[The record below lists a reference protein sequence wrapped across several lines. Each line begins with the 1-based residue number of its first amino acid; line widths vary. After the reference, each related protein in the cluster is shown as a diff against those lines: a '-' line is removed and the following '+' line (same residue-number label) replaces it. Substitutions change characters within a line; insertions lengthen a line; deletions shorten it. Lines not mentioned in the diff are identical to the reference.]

1 MEGTRSH
8 NLTGVV
14 YTPWSGGPAMAL
26 PKGMTATSS
35 MITISST
42 VDESAA
48 NTFTTVDVDLTLNA
62 LDQEAFIVYAVQS
75 DLDPCD
81 AIPGANTATGFSLST
96 TQRTTL
102 GNLSD
107 NNVFHVHNMN
117 IRAAGFVDSGVGF
130 DQVGPDSA
138 SGDLPYIAVIA
149 TNNFSAQILGQA
161 NAAAKSADFKV
172 YGQRVRLSAAQ
183 YAALVQS
190 ELLSL

>member
-1 MEGTRSH
+1 MKGTHFVRLGS
-8 NLTGVV
+8 VV
-14 YTPWSGGPAMAL
+14 YTPGGSGPGMAL

-35 MITISST
+35 MITISAT
-42 VDESAA
+42 VDETAA
-48 NTFTTVDVDLTLNA
+48 NTLSTVEIDLTLNA

-75 DLDPCD
+75 DLDLPD
-81 AIPGANTATGFSLST
+81 SVAGANTAVGFSLST
-96 TQRTTL
+96 TARTTL

-107 NNVFHVHNMN
+107 NNVFHVHNQG
-117 IRAAGFVDSGVGF
+117 IRAAGFIDSGVAF

-149 TNNFSAQILGQA
+149 TNNFSAQIGGQ
-161 NAAAKSADFKV
+161 NNVGAKSADFKV
-172 YGQRVRLSAAQ
+172 YGQRVRLTAAQ

>member
-1 MEGTRSH
+1 M
-8 NLTGVV
+8 
-14 YTPWSGGPAMAL
+14 AAL
-26 PKGMTATSS
+26 PAGMKATSS

-42 VDESAA
+42 IEETLP
-48 NTFTTVDVDLTLNA
+48 NTLVVTSIDLTLNA

-75 DLDPCD
+75 DLGLPD
-81 AIPGANTATGFSLST
+81 AVAGTNTGVGFSLST
-96 TQRTTL
+96 TTRTTL

-107 NNVFHVHNMN
+107 NNVFHVHNQG
-117 IRAAGFVDSGVGF
+117 IRAGGFVDGGVAF

-138 SGDLPYIAVIA
+138 SGDLPFIAIIA
-149 TNNFSAQILGQA
+149 TNDFSAQLVGQNNVA
-161 NAAAKSADFKV
+161 IKSADFKV

>member
-1 MEGTRSH
+1 
-8 NLTGVV
+8 
-14 YTPWSGGPAMAL
+14 MAL

-48 NTFTTVDVDLTLNA
+48 NTFTAVDIDLTLNA

-75 DLDPCD
+75 DLANPD
-81 AIPGANTATGFSLST
+81 AIGGLNTAVGLSLST
-96 TQRTTL
+96 TARTTL
-102 GNLSD
+102 GNLSA
-107 NNVFHVHNMN
+107 NNVFHVHNQG
-117 IRAAGFVDSGVGF
+117 IRSTAPGDTVAF

-149 TNNFSAQILGQA
+149 TNNFSAQISGQ
-161 NAAAKSADFKV
+161 NNLVAKSADFKV

>member
-1 MEGTRSH
+1 M
-8 NLTGVV
+8 V
-14 YTPWSGGPAMAL
+14 MAL

-35 MITISST
+35 MITISAT
-42 VDESAA
+42 VDETAA
-48 NTFTTVDVDLTLNA
+48 NTLSTVDVDLTLNA

-75 DLDPCD
+75 DLDLPD
-81 AIPGANTATGFSLST
+81 SVAGANTAVGFSLST
-96 TQRTTL
+96 TARTTL

-107 NNVFHVHNMN
+107 NNVFHVHNQG
-117 IRAAGFVDSGVGF
+117 IRAAGFIDSGVAF

-149 TNNFSAQILGQA
+149 TNNFSAQIGGQ
-161 NAAAKSADFKV
+161 NNVGAKSADFKV
-172 YGQRVRLSAAQ
+172 YGQRVRLAAAQ

>member
-1 MEGTRSH
+1 MKGTHFVRLSS
-8 NLTGVV
+8 LL
-14 YTPWSGGPAMAL
+14 YTPVGGGQGMAL

-35 MITISST
+35 MITISNT

-48 NTFTTVDVDLTLNA
+48 NTFTSVEIDLTLNA

-75 DLDPCD
+75 DLSPPDSV
-81 AIPGANTATGFSLST
+81 AGANTATSFTLST
-96 TQRTTL
+96 TSRTNV

-107 NNVFHVHNMN
+107 NNVFHAHNMN
-117 IRAAGFVDSGVGF
+117 IRAGGFIDSGVAF

-149 TNNFSAQILGQA
+149 TNDFQASIIGQN
-161 NAAAKSADFKV
+161 NAGAKNADFKV

>member
-1 MEGTRSH
+1 
-8 NLTGVV
+8 
-14 YTPWSGGPAMAL
+14 MAL

-35 MITISST
+35 MITISGSI
-42 VDESAA
+42 DETGA
-48 NTFTTVDVDLTLNA
+48 NTFSTRLIDLTLNA

-75 DLDPCD
+75 DLSSPD
-81 AIPGANTATGFSLST
+81 AVAGANTAVSFSLST
-96 TQRTTL
+96 TTRTSV
-102 GNLSD
+102 GNLSA
-107 NNVFHVHNMN
+107 NNVFHAHNQN
-117 IRAAGFVDSGVGF
+117 IRAGGFIDSGVAF

-149 TNNFSAQILGQA
+149 TNDFSASIIGQN
-161 NAAAKSADFKV
+161 NAGAKSADFKV